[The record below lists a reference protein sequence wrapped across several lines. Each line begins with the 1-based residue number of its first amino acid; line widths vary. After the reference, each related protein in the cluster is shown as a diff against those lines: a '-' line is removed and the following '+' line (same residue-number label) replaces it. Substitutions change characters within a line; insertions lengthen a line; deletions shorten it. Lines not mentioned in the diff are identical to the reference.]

1 MKRLFVVVI
10 FLSYM
15 LCGTIVLQEQ
25 DSKEYTITVDSTN
38 LRFYPDSLTINE
50 GDSVRFM
57 WGGEFLPHNSV
68 EENDVFNSGDPAR
81 EVDYLYTFD
90 FEQAGVYNFF
100 CEPHESVGMD
110 GSITV
115 LDKIESQNIETSS
128 SDEEGGTIPFIPIS
142 GVLLLLLLILFYR
155 VRISGINEL

>member
-1 MKRLFVVVI
+1 
-10 FLSYM
+10 
-15 LCGTIVLQEQ
+15 
-25 DSKEYTITVDSTN
+25 
-38 LRFYPDSLTINE
+38 
-50 GDSVRFM
+50 
-57 WGGEFLPHNSV
+57 
-68 EENDVFNSGDPAR
+68 
-81 EVDYLYTFD
+81 LYTFD

-115 LDKIESQNIETSS
+115 LDKIESQNIESSS

-142 GVLLLLLLILFYR
+142 GVLLLLILFYR

>member
-1 MKRLFVVVI
+1 
-10 FLSYM
+10 
-15 LCGTIVLQEQ
+15 
-25 DSKEYTITVDSTN
+25 
-38 LRFYPDSLTINE
+38 
-50 GDSVRFM
+50 M

-115 LDKIESQNIETSS
+115 LDKIESQNIVSS
-128 SDEEGGTIPFIPIS
+128 SSEEERENIPLLPIS
-142 GVLLLLLLILFYR
+142 GILLLLLILFYR